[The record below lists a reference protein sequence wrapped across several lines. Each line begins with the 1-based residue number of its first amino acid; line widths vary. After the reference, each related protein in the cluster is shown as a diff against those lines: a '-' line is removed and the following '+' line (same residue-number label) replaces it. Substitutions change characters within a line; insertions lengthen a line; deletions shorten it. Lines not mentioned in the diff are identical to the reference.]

1 MSVYLWLK
9 LLHILSGT
17 LILGTGLGIAFF
29 MLKAYL
35 SQNVEALKVTTQTVV
50 TADWI
55 FTTPAIVIQL
65 ISGFALVGQLGVP
78 YGSAW
83 FIGVICIF
91 IFVGLCWIPV
101 VFIQI
106 RIKKIIRDRGKI
118 NECAGLMRIW
128 ALLGVPAFT
137 GVLVLYYL
145 MVSKSGMGT
154 IIFA

>member
-1 MSVYLWLK
+1 MSTYLWLK

-35 SQNVEALKVTTQTVV
+35 SQNTEALIVTTKTVV
-50 TADWI
+50 TADWV
-55 FTTPAIVIQL
+55 FTTPAIFIQL
-65 ISGFALVGQLGVP
+65 VSGLMLVEYLSIP
-78 YGSAW
+78 IGSAW
-83 FIGVICIF
+83 FLAVVCIF
-91 IFVGLCWIPV
+91 VLIGLCWIPV

-106 RIKKIIRDRGKI
+106 RIRDTLNSGGSI
-118 NECAGLMRIW
+118 SECARLIKIW
-128 ALLGVPAFT
+128 ILLGIPAFF

-145 MVSKSGMGT
+145 MVSKHGLGT